1 MSSLGVFLV
10 TNVFFREKSVFVKS
24 QLLEKS
30 SSHFLVCVDMVAMLG
45 IPASSHLFCLAQSC
59 AVVVWF
65 LP

>member
-10 TNVFFREKSVFVKS
+10 TNVFFRGKISLFVKS

-65 LP
+65 L